1 MAMIQSF
8 PTGSGNGTSK
18 ISQKLGNAATNI
30 TGSTNPAEDGLYV
43 EDLSTIVN
51 SISLS
56 QKTVNSDLDYCF
68 VGFWNNTNSEVY
80 ATCTRGAAIPFNTK
94 FEGNLEFN
102 STNKAIKLKAGH
114 RYKLHYQ
121 CKQSGAADND
131 KHMERFYNETTSEW
145 LKMACNC
152 DTEDETHTMEEIYV
166 PTVDCEVSVRNCWCP
181 VTSFSMRVNC
191 INTDST
197 GPGLRKIDC
206 ESAFIVTEIG
216 KTVTVDPVA
225 YLSKDGNLEETPV
238 GSIISYM
245 GNKVPA
251 HYLLCDGS
259 EYNIAD
265 YPELA
270 KHFKDDLGAVNY
282 FGGDGITTFAVP
294 DKPLKASVLKLNPT
308 MTSNTAP
315 GGQVIY
321 NNLYM
326 DFRPYMAFGDSNNP
340 SEKDCYVAQAKP
352 SYLGYKF
359 ANPTVITAYS
369 LQPRGFLD
377 MNTISGTPSD
387 WELQASN
394 DMTNWVTLDTQSGI
408 TWTSTSDIQVF
419 HFNNTTA
426 YQAYRIYATN
436 SANTD
441 SFIIIGNLKF
451 GILEIKEASYIKYET
466 THKVFFG
473 DQTTYKVSVPFN
485 LTTAVSAFSNWTLD
499 SANATDDISLIS
511 GNYLVAPIDGYY
523 LISVSSSFISDG
535 AQDIRFLQQDWYV
548 NNKQISSNRQGTVN
562 DTTST
567 LGGNVLFRKLNK
579 GDKVHLAIYQNGH
592 SLQISGIA
600 TMALV
605 NTLNENKVLELMNK
619 PNLWVVGQEYDF
631 GDGVYG
637 YRYQQASGSS
647 NTTIPIKGGFDPN
660 TFKFINQGGTLIRAL
675 DNAPHCNPSYGGPF
689 WWVQGDGTLSIYTYG
704 GASASGG
711 AWKNLD
717 MWCLYTK

>member
-30 TGSTNPAEDGLYV
+30 TGSTNPTEDGLYV

-56 QKTVNSDLDYCF
+56 QKTVNSELEYFSAVGTQGSITLPTSTDYNFFPHLDIIK
-68 VGFWNNTNSEVY
+68 TNLDSSRY
-80 ATCTRGAAIPFNTK
+80 TTQYIT
-94 FEGNLEFN
+94 
-102 STNKAIKLKAGH
+102 LKAG
-114 RYKLHYQ
+114 KTYQ
-121 CKQSGAADND
+121 LS
-131 KHMERFYNETTSEW
+131 FET
-145 LKMACNC
+145 LK
-152 DTEDETHTMEEIYV
+152 
-166 PTVDCEVSVRNCWCP
+166 S
-181 VTSFSMRVNC
+181 
-191 INTDST
+191 TDSAKGVSYHIVDSLGNKIGNRGYT
-197 GPGLRKIDC
+197 GGSYGDSMVDVVYTPTSDVKINPMLVTKNQTSTSKYFPEC
-206 ESAFIVTEIG
+206 SFFIVKEINR
-216 KTVTVDPVA
+216 TITVDPVA

-294 DKPLKASVLKLNPT
+294 GKPISASVLKLNPT
-308 MTSNTAP
+308 MTSNTTP
-315 GGQVIY
+315 EGQVIY
-321 NNLYM
+321 NNLIS
-326 DFRPYMAFGDSNNP
+326 DCRPYMVFGDSNNP
-340 SEKDCYVAQAKP
+340 SEKDCYAAHAKP

-359 ANPTVITAYS
+359 ANPTVINAYS

-419 HFNNTTA
+419 RFNNTTA
-426 YQAYRIYATN
+426 YQAYRIYVTN
-436 SANTD
+436 SANEN

-451 GILEIKEASYIKYET
+451 GIPEIKEASYIKYET

-523 LISVSSSFISDG
+523 LISASSTFISDG

-619 PNLWVVGQEYDF
+619 PSKWVVGQEYDF
-631 GDGVYG
+631 GDGIYG
-637 YRYQQASGSS
+637 VKLTITNNSS
-647 NTTIPIKGGFDPN
+647 SDATVD
-660 TFKFINQGGTLIRAL
+660 
-675 DNAPHCNPSYGGPF
+675 
-689 WWVQGDGTLSIYTYG
+689 LSKYNVSEVEKIEGKAVVDG
-704 GASASGG
+704 GAAQALIPCYYEPVAYLSC
-711 AWKNLD
+711 WFNFKNKVLHLSRGSQYRKSTD
-717 MWCLYTK
+717 SFEINIWYKK